1 MDDQEEE
8 MENQEENN
16 GGAGLPLSG
25 IAGDLQGI
33 ADKAK
38 GLESKMT
45 SKAAKMREKAAGKRQ
60 LAAVQGGPRAANL
73 NRRAGNLEN
82 KARKLEEKTKKV
94 QKIAQKAEQFSKL
107 AMKLGKLIAL
117 AGVFI
122 LIILVV
128 IGLLVFILTGWG
140 MLLSGFKQ
148 IAQGFF
154 DQCQSILSGAETVV
168 HGEDIVTALGNI
180 EQMGYDLYG
189 YGFVTAKDENSK
201 DDNGNYKF
209 YDKPET
215 TEDGSTGEVS
225 LIKSLEEKNAYRNI
239 ATYLISDNYA
249 YYIKNHNFN
258 FRAMQLD
265 AKHFFGGIFDGTN
278 WGSGLISIY
287 KQDGDDN
294 TVTGKRGEVY
304 GSLGDK
310 IAHGATLG
318 TVASGYSPVFGI
330 IGGAI
335 EGIGSIFA
343 DWDEITSSIKVD
355 RGSKT
360 LNISAIGL
368 GHNQTFSYKLDGWT
382 GRYSMPLEFLLA
394 THIATMAPDLS
405 YELAT
410 SFNTDV
416 EILLAKT
423 TGNKTKGGVKVPNGS
438 VITYDDFIDET
449 HTPWDVFQ
457 DGGLD
462 WEWVAQNS
470 ITQAAAYRIISKNS
484 SLINTTE
491 IYPCE
496 NVNGPCSAE
505 NPYSVDV
512 LGQNIT
518 CNNCQQYLQKI
529 YLSLGAMTENK
540 FSTFVPYINC
550 VTDHW
555 FRNVYF
561 TQKALVENE
570 GKSEAILTDTN
581 YEARTGERWTLYEK
595 ERGTTQDELY
605 IYIPDRNGN
614 YTGEFYQANG
624 RNYVICR
631 KVEAGE
637 GQYSFAKEG
646 GTTYVAD
653 DNGDYKL
660 YEIVDALSDDPN
672 IRYSE
677 YTNASIKEFKV
688 GKKAIT
694 KTVSEGWTAYD
705 GDVKVQDGGWEEVED
720 PTGALQDIKDLGLT
734 PVYQAVK
741 GGVLQSDDGVR
752 GQTNAKI
759 KEMFLD
765 EYYLYDGSGSK
776 AALIEEAKNMVKAA
790 GAAAEDIDDPD
801 VFKKLVEEGKIKN
814 EIKAEYQGEKLNA
827 TIDEISGSINLSQN
841 SLTAFEILTNMHT
854 LDSEYIYH
862 DFKELVV
869 ELNYFD
875 KEDLT
880 EPAEEVMMFPVAD
893 ISSAGWP
900 VTRYDKSEEFYG
912 TLLHSS
918 EDYKASRAET
928 LEELQEL
935 IDEED
940 KKSDE
945 QTEEEKFPVDSST
958 SVTENNSI
966 ITSSEVSVTEGT
978 NGCDRLV
985 TINGVTY
992 KQFFQYN
999 HQDVVLPRNDGG
1011 SGRVGDCG
1019 CGFCSATSI
1028 ISAYGN
1034 DVNLSDVK
1042 KKLEELGMNWNNSD
1056 RSGKI
1061 EQLLSAYNITGKWDS
1076 VNTSGENLKN
1086 AITGAFNAGKPVIV
1100 RIGANTVGPWTSG
1113 SGHYFV
1119 IVGVDSRGTLY
1130 TVDSASS
1137 SNELRSINSGGI
1149 DALIAS
1155 VGSCVRDIWIPDQA
1169 PDGTISKTNEAAEF
1183 AGFEGGEAVLA
1194 PVTGEVV
1201 KYGTVERTNMELV
1214 KNGKSEAE
1222 AKEKVGFIKIRVLGN
1237 TECLPGNKNACTY
1250 FKKNEEQN
1258 GYNYFWQEYSDA
1270 SITNHV
1276 LYIEGFDVSKILGSS
1291 PDSDN
1296 SIEGSNIKEL
1306 SKYIQSDE
1314 GQKNCHYETDYE
1326 VPILLD
1332 EKKTE
1337 ELKEREEAKE
1347 KAAYTLERTDGKIYI
1362 KEGAVIGY
1370 TYEQDKA
1377 NTVEKTV
1384 QITKAQAEED
1394 AAKEE
1399 KNKKEKTK
1407 TPESNEEDAEEMV
1420 SATYKVGNYMRIILR
1435 DRDDQVVEN
1444 VEDYMEIDDGA
1455 GLNIGELDD
1464 EKFLYWL
1471 GVKLESGQLEQRGG
1485 KWYSIAKDL
1494 GDGQGKSTHMF
1505 GLTKSINQF
1514 ASEMGYTGGFEREA
1528 IPLEECVD
1536 VFLALIE
1543 RDKTYIKGELGE
1555 DISDNYL
1562 QAFVCIL
1569 HNYGH
1574 LTDRSD
1580 EYKQNHSVSETTWTT
1595 YNGDSAEVLR
1605 KRRRVEWILI
1615 TEGRYCNPYTNGEFE
1630 EIEFPSETP
1639 FTDWCK
1645 EHDLIH

>member
-16 GGAGLPLSG
+16 GGGGFPLSG

-45 SKAAKMREKAAGKRQ
+45 SKAAKMREKAEGKRQ
-60 LAAVQGGPRAANL
+60 LAAVQGGPKASML

-107 AMKLGKLIAL
+107 ALKLGKLIAL

-122 LIILVV
+122 LIILVI

-225 LIKSLEEKNAYRNI
+225 LIKSLEEENAYRNI

-330 IGGAI
+330 IGGTI

-814 EIKAEYQGEKLNA
+814 EIKAEYQGEKLNT

-935 IDEED
+935 LSQEEI
-940 KKSDE
+940 
-945 QTEEEKFPVDSST
+945 EEEAEEETETTTPIQPENQAQTSENILVQAAKDIFDYVDADGGYDYSQANRASSFEASKTNKFYDCSSYVSWCLQLVGIFNEGQLISSDSIKSAEQLVDYYHSGTPST
-958 SVTENNSI
+958 LEPGMILIYSGHVNIYAGNGMYYDGGEHHGIKYKPYNRSVLGYISIPNNKM
-966 ITSSEVSVTEGT
+966 TY
-978 NGCDRLV
+978 
-985 TINGVTY
+985 NGVT
-992 KQFFQYN
+992 
-999 HQDVVLPRNDGG
+999 G
-1011 SGRVGDCG
+1011 SPNG
-1019 CGFCSATSI
+1019 AT
-1028 ISAYGN
+1028 A
-1034 DVNLSDVK
+1034 
-1042 KKLEELGMNWNNSD
+1042 E
-1056 RSGKI
+1056 
-1061 EQLLSAYNITGKWDS
+1061 T
-1076 VNTSGENLKN
+1076 
-1086 AITGAFNAGKPVIV
+1086 
-1100 RIGANTVGPWTSG
+1100 
-1113 SGHYFV
+1113 
-1119 IVGVDSRGTLY
+1119 
-1130 TVDSASS
+1130 
-1137 SNELRSINSGGI
+1137 
-1149 DALIAS
+1149 
-1155 VGSCVRDIWIPDQA
+1155 
-1169 PDGTISKTNEAAEF
+1169 AEF
-1183 AGFEGGEAVLA
+1183 SGFEGGEAVLA

-1222 AKEKVGFIKIRVLGN
+1222 AKEEVGFIKIRVLGN
-1237 TECLPGNKNACTY
+1237 TECLPGDKVACTY
-1250 FKKNEEQN
+1250 FRKNEKQN
-1258 GYNYFWQEYSDA
+1258 GYNHFWQEYSDA

-1296 SIEGSNIKEL
+1296 SVEGGNIKAL
-1306 SKYIQSDE
+1306 SRYIQSDE
-1314 GQKNCHYETDYE
+1314 GQENSHYETDYQ
-1326 VPILLD
+1326 VPVLLD
-1332 EKKTE
+1332 ETKTE

-1347 KAAYTLERTDGKIYI
+1347 KAEFTIKRNGKIYI

-1370 TYEQDKA
+1370 TYEQDQA

-1384 QITKAQAEED
+1384 NITKAQAEEE

-1407 TPESNEEDAEEMV
+1407 TPESNEEDVEEMV
-1420 SATYKVGNYMRIILR
+1420 SATYKIGNYMRIIFR

-1444 VEDYMEIDDGA
+1444 VEDYMEIQASGS
-1455 GLNIGELDD
+1455 GEHS
-1464 EKFLYWL
+1464 
-1471 GVKLESGQLEQRGG
+1471 VM
-1485 KWYSIAKDL
+1485 L
-1494 GDGQGKSTHMF
+1494 GDDYDTRVSAGECLVTKDEFKKIFSNYSRIVEYADDFYKMQEDWGVSAVYAAAVCIQEQGGGAANSTCCLANNWFSISGTGPAGTTGRWRKYHSPSESIDDFGRLMVEGSYYYKQGKFKLSQIGPTYCTEPPNGWAEAVSAHMNNA
-1505 GLTKSINQF
+1505 LTK
-1514 ASEMGYTGGFEREA
+1514 
-1528 IPLEECVD
+1528 L
-1536 VFLALIE
+1536 
-1543 RDKTYIKGELGE
+1543 
-1555 DISDNYL
+1555 
-1562 QAFVCIL
+1562 
-1569 HNYGH
+1569 
-1574 LTDRSD
+1574 
-1580 EYKQNHSVSETTWTT
+1580 
-1595 YNGDSAEVLR
+1595 
-1605 KRRRVEWILI
+1605 
-1615 TEGRYCNPYTNGEFE
+1615 
-1630 EIEFPSETP
+1630 
-1639 FTDWCK
+1639 
-1645 EHDLIH
+1645 